1 MDIHADKVKKE
12 QVVVPERLVSPEPPA
27 PVFRVPNLKRRGLRA
42 ILADGRFITAVTI
55 TLAFFALLVAYQR
68 WYRSLTMPKILDE
81 PELPLSEYYPTVVFW
96 LGLISVVTSWF
107 FWASRRV
114 KDD

>member
-1 MDIHADKVKKE
+1 MDIHADKIKKE
-12 QVVVPERLVSPEPPA
+12 PVAMPEVSAAPEPPA
-27 PVFRVPNLKRRGLRA
+27 PAFLVPNLKRRGLRA
-42 ILADGRFITAVTI
+42 ILADGRFIAAVVI
-55 TLAFFALLVAYQR
+55 TLVFFMLLTVYQK

-81 PELPLSEYYPTVVFW
+81 PDLPLSQYYPNVAFW
-96 LGLISVVTSWF
+96 IGLASVVASWF